1 MERLGIIS
9 KIITDP
15 EQGFNDLLLYKK
27 PLWFSFLMVVISL
40 FCQSVAVLLID
51 NYGSVQVTSM
61 LTVGYLAKLFAFVV
75 FWILMTSLFHFIAS
89 WHKTEGS
96 INHLFILFGAT
107 LLPLIFLPAGAILS
121 RGLGAGSHFLYL
133 FIYLLIIIWILSL
146 QVKSLKI
153 IYHLQTGKAISVY
166 VIPFISTFFLLIISL
181 AMFIILTVILIGK
194 SF

>member
-1 MERLGIIS
+1 MERIGIII

-15 EQGFNDLLLYKK
+15 EQGFNDLLVYKK
-27 PLWFSFLMVVISL
+27 PLWFSFLTVVISL

-51 NYGSVQVTSM
+51 NYGSQQVTSM

-75 FWILMTSLFHFIAS
+75 FWIIMTSLFHFIAS

-96 INHLFILFGAT
+96 INNLFILFGAS

-121 RGLGAGSHFLYL
+121 RGLGAGSHFIYIL
-133 FIYLLIIIWILSL
+133 IYLLIFIWILFL
-146 QVKSLKI
+146 QVKGLKI

-181 AMFIILTVILIGK
+181 VMFVILTIILISKNL
-194 SF
+194 

>member
-1 MERLGIIS
+1 MEQLGIII

-15 EQGFNDLLLYKK
+15 EQGFNELLASRK
-27 PLWFSFLMVVISL
+27 PLWLSSLTAAVGL
-40 FCQSVAVLLID
+40 FCQSIAVLLID
-51 NYGSVQVTSM
+51 NLGSEQVTSM
-61 LTVGYLAKLFAFVV
+61 LTLGYLAKLFAFVV
-75 FWILMTSLFHFIAS
+75 FWITMTSLFHFIAS

-96 INHLFILFGAT
+96 INNLFILFGAS

-121 RGLGAGSHFLYL
+121 RGLGLGSHLLYI
-133 FIYLLIIIWILSL
+133 FIYLVIIIWILFL

-166 VIPFISTFFLLIISL
+166 IIPFIATFFLLVVSL
-181 AMFIILTVILIGK
+181 ILFTILTITLISK

>member
-9 KIITDP
+9 KIIVDP
-15 EQGFNDLLLYKK
+15 DQGFNELLLYKK
-27 PLWFSFLMVVISL
+27 PLWFSFLTVAISL

-61 LTVGYLAKLFAFVV
+61 LTVGYLAKIIAFVV

-96 INHLFILFGAT
+96 INNLFILFGAT
-107 LLPLIFLPAGAILS
+107 LLPLIFLPAVAILS
-121 RGLGAGSHFLYL
+121 RGLGSGSHFLYL
-133 FIYLLIIIWILSL
+133 FFYLLIIIWILAL
-146 QVKSLKI
+146 QVKSLKL
-153 IYHLQTGKAISVY
+153 IYHLHTGKAISVY
-166 VIPFISTFFLLIISL
+166 IIPFISTFFLLAISL
-181 AMFIILTVILIGK
+181 VMFIILTVILIGK

>member
-1 MERLGIIS
+1 MERLGIIT

-15 EQGFNDLLLYKK
+15 EQGFNDLLVSKK
-27 PLWFSFLMVVISL
+27 PLWFSFLTVIVSL
-40 FCQSVAVLLID
+40 FCQSVAVLLVE
-51 NYGSVQVTSM
+51 NYGSTQVTSM

-96 INHLFILFGAT
+96 INHLFILFGAS

-121 RGLGAGSHFLYL
+121 RGLGVGSHFIYL
-133 FIYLLIIIWILSL
+133 FIYLIIVIWILFL

-166 VIPFISTFFLLIISL
+166 IIPFISTFFLLIISL
-181 AMFIILTVILIGK
+181 IMFIILTVILITK
-194 SF
+194 SL